1 MYVLKI
7 FQEIL
12 VSQLINKIMKKL
24 ILSILFSICF
34 SDIFQY
40 SGTIGNCY
48 GLDNLNSL
56 RNQFSMNNISDN
68 ENAGILFI
76 YKNIDSGNSISGD
89 VNGDEIVNV
98 LDIVVTINLILSGN
112 EYLQS
117 ADQNSDGIVN
127 VLDIVTLVN
136 LILSD

>member
-1 MYVLKI
+1 MKKIIFILLSFVLGED
-7 FQEIL
+7 EIPFSPE
-12 VSQLINKIMKKL
+12 VSTSFYGVKENHIYSYGNFSYQNQLINRNFIY
-24 ILSILFSICF
+24 
-34 SDIFQY
+34 SDAIYF
-40 SGTIGNCY
+40 
-48 GLDNLNSL
+48 DNLVSRTFNTL
-56 RNQFSMNNISDN
+56 MP
-68 ENAGILFI
+68 
-76 YKNIDSGNSISGD
+76 GD